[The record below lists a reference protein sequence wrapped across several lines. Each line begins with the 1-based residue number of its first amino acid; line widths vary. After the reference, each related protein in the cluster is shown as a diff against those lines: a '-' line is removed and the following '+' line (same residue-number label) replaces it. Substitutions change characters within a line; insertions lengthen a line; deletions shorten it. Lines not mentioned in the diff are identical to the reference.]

1 MVLEKTLES
10 PLDCKEIKSV
20 NPEGS
25 HSWIIIG
32 KTNTEAEAPVLWL
45 PDVKSWLIGK
55 DPDAGKIEGRR
66 RRGWQRMRWL
76 YGLTDSLDMSLSKLG
91 ELVID
96 REAWR
101 AAVHGGRKELE
112 MTEQLDWTVVD
123 IFIYHDTT
131 LKYSLSHQITPELR
145 EWNVGIRNSW
155 MSSAWW
161 CLVTQM

>member
-20 NPEGS
+20 NPEGN

-32 KTNTEAEAPVLWL
+32 KTNSEAEAPVLWL

-66 RRGWQRMRWL
+66 RRGWQRTRWL

-101 AAVHGGRKELE
+101 AAVYGGRKELE
-112 MTEQLDWTVVD
+112 MTGQLDWTVVD

-131 LKYSLSHQITPELR
+131 LKYSFSHQITPELR
-145 EWNVGIRNSW
+145 EQNVGIRNSW